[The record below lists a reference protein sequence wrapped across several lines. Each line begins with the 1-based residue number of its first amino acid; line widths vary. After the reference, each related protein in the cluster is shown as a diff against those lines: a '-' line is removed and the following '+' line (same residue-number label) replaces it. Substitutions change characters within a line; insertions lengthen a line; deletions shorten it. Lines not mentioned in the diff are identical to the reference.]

1 MRSLAG
7 GGTLAFAGARSSRA
21 RRLKMTR
28 PGFRKGRAGGG
39 RAPAAD
45 SDGFLSSSLFSQA
58 QILHLMKNEFA
69 RARRHGIPLGV
80 VLMQVDRLPQ
90 LVDLH
95 GVGLRAAVKQAVARV
110 VREKTRGSDLIGT
123 TNDDRYLLVLPHTD
137 LEQTRV
143 VAERLH
149 DVFGDV
155 EVAVDGRELH
165 LSISVGMTSCDD
177 RGTLFFD
184 SILSQAETALEH
196 AFQNGGDQVVSFGET
211 RLRGSAGDLPLG
223 DDDFADPDEEVD
235 TQEDRRG

>member
-39 RAPAAD
+39 RTPAAD

-95 GVGLRAAVKQAVARV
+95 GLGLRAAVKQAVARV
-110 VREKTRGSDLIGT
+110 DE
-123 TNDDRYLLVLPHTD
+123 
-137 LEQTRV
+137 
-143 VAERLH
+143 LH
-149 DVFGDV
+149 HGY
-155 EVAVDGRELH
+155 AVDLDGT
-165 LSISVGMTSCDD
+165 ISGDQLEEMTGYEALCCSFL
-177 RGTLFFD
+177 RFD
-184 SILSQAETALEH
+184 VRPLEH
-196 AFQNGGDQVVSFGET
+196 GHRVTIEGPKGTKSFLAQEF
-211 RLRGSAGDLPLG
+211 LGSS
-223 DDDFADPDEEVD
+223 
-235 TQEDRRG
+235 